1 LEEVEV
7 LKNTVALE
15 WSSFM
20 MGDIVTKEKPR
31 TLMPSLISGSFLV
44 SKATVVLAAVPG
56 ADSTG
61 LARLMVELLG
71 VADYIAWGGFIFA
84 GASWMFNNR
93 TVAIERGIGVTAGYL
108 IIRKAWD
115 FVIFLKGV

>member
-1 LEEVEV
+1 MEV
-7 LKNTVALE
+7 LKKTVALE
-15 WSSFM
+15 WGSFM
-20 MGDIVTKEKPR
+20 SGEIVSKEKPN
-31 TLMPSLISGSFLV
+31 TILPSIISGALMV

-61 LARLMVELLG
+61 LARLMLELLG

-115 FVIFLKGV
+115 FVMFLKGV